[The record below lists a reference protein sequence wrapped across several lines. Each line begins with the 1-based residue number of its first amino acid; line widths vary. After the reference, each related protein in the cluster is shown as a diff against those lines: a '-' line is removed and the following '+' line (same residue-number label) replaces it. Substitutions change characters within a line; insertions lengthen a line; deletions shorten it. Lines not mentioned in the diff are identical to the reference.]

1 MAKTDNLKFFG
12 ITKPVLSH
20 EEAQKNGSIGGKKS
34 GEKKREMKKFK
45 EYLNIALQRVV
56 KDRDGNEH
64 TYKEVGAIKLAEKYV
79 QGDLKAQELVLK
91 LTGEMPSEK
100 TEITGADGAP
110 LSPPIINITP
120 VKVKDG
126 K

>member
-1 MAKTDNLKFFG
+1 MAKTDNLKYFG

-20 EEAQKNGSIGGKKS
+20 EEAQKNGSLGGKKS

-45 EYLNIALQRVV
+45 EYLEIALQRVV

-91 LTGEMPSEK
+91 LSGEMPSDK
-100 TEITGADGAP
+100 TEITGANGVPFVAP
-110 LSPPIINITP
+110 VLNILP
-120 VKVKDG
+120 VKPKDD
-126 K
+126 